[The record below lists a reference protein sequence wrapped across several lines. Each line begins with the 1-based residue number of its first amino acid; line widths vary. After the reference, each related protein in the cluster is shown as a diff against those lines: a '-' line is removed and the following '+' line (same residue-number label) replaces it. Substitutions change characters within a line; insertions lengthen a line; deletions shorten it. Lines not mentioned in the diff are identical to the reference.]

1 MLEYIITREDSRWL
15 VNGKR
20 LEDLNYDEKIH
31 LDDFFREMKVSLY
44 APMKLQH

>member
-1 MLEYIITREDSRWL
+1 MELIITRKDSRWL

-20 LEDLNYDEKIH
+20 LEALNYDEKIY

-44 APMKLQH
+44 APVKL